1 MTPAARVQAA
11 IEVLDRIG
19 PELAAEQALTN
30 WARGARFA
38 GSKDRAA
45 VRDHVYDVLRQ
56 RRSAAARGGGDS
68 GRELLLGLLRLDGV
82 GPESLFTGEGYGPA
96 SLTDAEMQAGHVPD
110 GAEAM
115 DLPDWLAALFL
126 ADLGLDAEAVAQAL
140 QSRAPVFLRVNA
152 ILSSVSQ
159 ATGSLSNEGIDVTP
173 HPLSPRALMVT
184 GNARRISQSQA
195 YQNGWVELQD
205 AASQAVVDLVPL
217 QSGDRVLDYCAG
229 GGGKTLAMAARLAGP
244 VDAHDANPARLRD
257 LPIRAERAGA
267 EVHIVD
273 QPTGQYDVVLCDVPC
288 SGSGS
293 WRRSPEGKW
302 ILTPQ
307 KLASLNAVQAQILRD
322 AGKFVRPGGC
332 LAYVTC
338 SVLKCENIDQIE
350 RFTAENSGWMKGPS
364 RQFLPA
370 DGGDG
375 FYVCC
380 LFRSK

>member
-82 GPESLFTGEGYGPA
+82 DPESLFTGEGYGPA

-159 ATGSLSNEGIDVTP
+159 ATDSLSNEGIDVTP
-173 HPLSPRALMVT
+173 HPLSPQALMVT

-273 QPTGQYDVVLCDVPC
+273 QPTGPYDVVLCDVPC

-322 AGKFVRPGGC
+322 AGRLVRPGGC

-338 SVLKCENIDQIE
+338 SVLKCENIDQME
-350 RFTAENSGWMKGPS
+350 RFTAESSGWMKGPS

-380 LFRSK
+380 LFRPK